1 MRSQALN
8 TSRTKTGALL
18 LLLAPLAAHA
28 ARAQEAAAPLV
39 VVQTPAPT
47 NSKTAAPPQSAQAA
61 PPSATNAAG
70 AQAGPTRKA
79 ATITGRV
86 VGDGGEPLPGI
97 NVYAVTRV
105 GSGAA
110 APLRQPRAATADE
123 AGNFQFSGLAPG
135 LYQLFAS
142 MPAYVAESD
151 PLTGRPGGVYRAGD
165 NVLLRLT
172 RGGVVTGTVT
182 DPQGEAVV
190 GLSVRAVRV
199 RDLDGR
205 SQQSGFPMLSQ
216 DATDDRGVYRIYG
229 LQPGVYVLYAGGGA
243 MGDFGNISAYGGDA
257 PTFYPSSTRDT
268 AAEVTV
274 RAGQETAGIDIRYRE
289 EPGHR
294 VTGTLELPAA
304 AADETFA
311 GVLLTFASTGLPA
324 GNAGVSPNSAARSFS
339 IEGIGDGEYDLQA
352 TYGTREGTLSASA
365 PQRVSV
371 RGADVTGLRLSLV
384 ALGSAAG
391 TLVIEPAPEAERAR
405 AECKAVPAAPRRP
418 QETIVAAMP
427 ERGPA
432 AKSIFSRFGFAHEVT
447 PEEAGAFALRML
459 EAGRYHVSARLFD
472 EALYLRAVE
481 QPGTA
486 SLAAPS
492 VSPRASAAAATRT
505 NSAPLSRETFDLK
518 AGQQLSGIV
527 VRLSEGAVSFAG
539 RVALAEGASPQTPAP
554 TRVYLVPQERERAE
568 DPLRYYETTVSTSD
582 GTFSFKNV
590 APGRYFVLARAVAE
604 AGDAPRRPAAWDTEA
619 RAGLRREAEAAKTPA
634 ELLPC
639 QRTADFVLRFP
650 PK

>member
-1 MRSQALN
+1 MN

-18 LLLAPLAAHA
+18 LLLAPFAAHA
-28 ARAQEAAAPLV
+28 ARAQEAAQPVV

-47 NSKTAAPPQSAQAA
+47 KSATAAPQSAPSA

-70 AQAGPTRKA
+70 AQAVPTQKA
-79 ATITGRV
+79 APITGRV

-97 NVYAVTRV
+97 SVYAAPRTN
-105 GSGAA
+105 AA
-110 APLRQPRAATADE
+110 QQMRQPRSATADD

-142 MPAYVAESD
+142 MPAYVAEPD
-151 PLTGRPGGVYRAGD
+151 PLTGRPGGVYRPGD

-199 RDLDGR
+199 KDLDGH
-205 SQQSGFPMLSQ
+205 SQQMPFPALYQ

-243 MGDFGNISAYGGDA
+243 AADFGNISGYGGDA

-268 AAEVTV
+268 SAEVTV
-274 RAGQETAGIDIRYRE
+274 RAGQETSGIDIRYRDE
-289 EPGHR
+289 QGHR
-294 VTGTLELPAA
+294 VTGTVELPAGA
-304 AADETFA
+304 SADETFT
-311 GVLLTFASTGLPA
+311 GLTLTFASTGLPA
-324 GNAGVSPNSAARSFS
+324 GNAGVNMNSAGRSFS

-352 TYGTREGTLSASA
+352 SYGTREGILAASA

-371 RGADVTGLRLSLV
+371 KGADVTGLRLSLV
-384 ALGSAAG
+384 PLGSAAG
-391 TLVIEPAPEAERAR
+391 TLVIEQASEAERAR
-405 AECKAVPAAPRRP
+405 AECKAVPAAPRSP
-418 QETIVAAMP
+418 QETIVAATP
-427 ERGPA
+427 ERDAA
-432 AKSIFSRFGFAHEVT
+432 AKRVFSRYAFAHEAT
-447 PEEAGAFALRML
+447 PEESGAFNLRPL
-459 EAGRYHVSARLFD
+459 EAGRHHVSVRLFD
-472 EALYLRAVE
+472 EALYLRTVE
-481 QPGTA
+481 QPGAA
-486 SLAAPS
+486 SLAAPTA
-492 VSPRASAAAATRT
+492 SPRASAAAATRT
-505 NSAPLSRETFDLK
+505 TSAPLSRETFDLR
-518 AGQQLSGIV
+518 AGQQFSGIV
-527 VRLSEGAVSFAG
+527 VRLSEGAASFAG
-539 RVALAEGASPQTPAP
+539 RVAPTEGAPPQTPAP

-568 DPLRYYETTVSTSD
+568 DPLRYYEATVSTSD
-582 GTFSFKNV
+582 NAFVFRNV
-590 APGRYFVLARAVAE
+590 APGRYLVLARAVAE
-604 AGDAPRRPAAWDTEA
+604 AGDATPRPAAWDAEG
-619 RAGLRREAEAAKTPA
+619 RAGLRREAEAAKTPV